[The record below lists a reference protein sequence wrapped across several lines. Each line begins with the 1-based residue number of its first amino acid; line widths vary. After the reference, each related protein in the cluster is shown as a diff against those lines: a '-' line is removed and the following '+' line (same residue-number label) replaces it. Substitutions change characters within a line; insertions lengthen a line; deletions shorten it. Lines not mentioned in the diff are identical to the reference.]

1 MASLAV
7 NSISFRARQVSRS
20 PKSRPT
26 HRDAQAPL
34 RLTPRGRMVV
44 RLVVLSSL
52 LTVVISVFS
61 FSTALLS
68 GASGSDTKVS
78 SPTFRVITVPAGA
91 TLWAIA
97 AQVVKPGSDVR
108 DVVDQLVEL
117 NHLDSMLVQAGQ
129 RLTIPV

>member
-7 NSISFRARQVSRS
+7 NSISFRAPQVSPS

-26 HRDAQAPL
+26 HRGAQAPL

-44 RLVVLSSL
+44 RLAVLSSL

-78 SPTFRVITVPAGA
+78 KIGRAHV
-91 TLWAIA
+91 
-97 AQVVKPGSDVR
+97 
-108 DVVDQLVEL
+108 
-117 NHLDSMLVQAGQ
+117 
-129 RLTIPV
+129 

>member
-1 MASLAV
+1 
-7 NSISFRARQVSRS
+7 
-20 PKSRPT
+20 
-26 HRDAQAPL
+26 
-34 RLTPRGRMVV
+34 MVV
-44 RLVVLSSL
+44 RAAVLSSL
-52 LTVVISVFS
+52 LTIVISVFS

-78 SPTFRVITVPAGA
+78 TPTFRVITVPAGA

-129 RLTIPV
+129 RLTIPL